1 MPRTLSRPC
10 RHLLRHLICVEVDR
24 RLDIHAVLRHPWFLQ
39 GTAPAT
45 GLCVCVC
52 VCVCV

>member
-24 RLDIHAVLRHPWFLQ
+24 RLDIAGVLQHPWVQHGAAALVPTEQSCVQ
-39 GTAPAT
+39 G
-45 GLCVCVC
+45 
-52 VCVCV
+52 